1 MKSDETFEICFP
13 ELSNYRISKT
23 GNIYTNDSNNI
34 INHRISNGYK
44 MVGLNTLNGYKTY
57 TLHRLVAMT
66 FIPNPNN
73 YPVVN
78 HINENRMDNKVE
90 NLEWV
95 TQKEN
100 VNKSSKITSHSRKV
114 LQIYDDNVFIEYDS
128 ITEAAQ
134 EMNLSRAAISKACL
148 GINKSAGGYK
158 WKYSDNNN
166 NYELGFDLDNAK
178 RIEDT
183 NYFIFKN
190 GDVYNLSRKKMLKP
204 VKNLNGCYYVTISS
218 PNGKKNHYVNK
229 LVIDYFNDNSEYRS
243 ILEEQSN
250 HIQASGTKLSEEIQ

>member
-1 MKSDETFEICFP
+1 MNDETYEISLP
-13 ELSNYRISKT
+13 ELSNYKISKN
-23 GNIYTNDSNNI
+23 GIIYTKDSKNI
-34 INHRISNGYK
+34 IKYRMLNGYK
-44 MVGLNTLNGYKTY
+44 IVGLNSLNGYKTY
-57 TLHRLVAMT
+57 TLHRLIAMT

-73 YPVVN
+73 LPVVN
-78 HINENRMDNKVE
+78 HINENKTDNRIE

-100 VNKSSKITSHSRKV
+100 INKSSKVTSHSRKV
-114 LQIYDDNVFIEYDS
+114 IQICEDNIMIEYDS

-134 EMNLSRAAISKACL
+134 AINLSRAAISKACL
-148 GINKSAGGYK
+148 GVNKSAGGYK
-158 WKYSDNNN
+158 WKYSDDTN
-166 NYELGFDLDNAK
+166 NYDLGFDLGHAK

-229 LVIDYFNDNSEYRS
+229 LVLEYFNDNSEYCS
-243 ILEEQSN
+243 ILDEQLN
-250 HIQASGTKLSEEIQ
+250 HLQVSDTKLSEEIQ